1 MERQDIGSQKQG
13 GRDQP
18 KAIAYQS
25 LDQPHKEG
33 DEDRLHFEVSKGGED
48 RQEQADHRPYLTPE
62 RAVGGNV
69 GTATLGRWLG
79 SCR

>member
-1 MERQDIGSQKQG
+1 MKVMKVASILK
-13 GRDQP
+13 
-18 KAIAYQS
+18 YQN
-25 LDQPHKEG
+25 
-33 DEDRLHFEVSKGGED
+33 GGEN

-69 GTATLGRWLG
+69 GTATLDRWLG